1 MSDRTGTP
9 GLGLLGVC
17 SRTGGKEILW
27 CGGRVG
33 FLSLWHGDA
42 CSSSSQEPVA
52 GLLQVISKPVV
63 CLNLSFHPSWFPYP
77 KTGLPLEVSRDS
89 GLALDKPSAV
99 FPLLLIKTRRVCS
112 VRGTVCPELES
123 STSPILENSL
133 SSYEF
138 ARKEKKKGTKQSVTS
153 FYLFS

>member
-1 MSDRTGTP
+1 MWSEFMAQRC
-9 GLGLLGVC
+9 L
-17 SRTGGKEILW
+17 R
-27 CGGRVG
+27 
-33 FLSLWHGDA
+33 
-42 CSSSSQEPVA
+42 SSSQEPVA
-52 GLLQVISKPVV
+52 GLLQVVSKPLV

-77 KTGLPLEVSRDS
+77 KTVLPLEVSRDS
-89 GLALDKPSAV
+89 GLALEKPSAV
-99 FPLLLIKTRRVCS
+99 FPLLLMKTRRACS

-123 STSPILENSL
+123 CTSPILENSL